1 MGRASTTYEGQK
13 REKAAYRILVKKLEG
28 KNHFENPVLDG
39 RLKLNWTFKKWD
51 R

>member
-1 MGRASTTYEGQK
+1 MRDRSEK
-13 REKAAYRILVKKLEG
+13 KAAYRILVKKLEG